1 MGNASSTCFADYLM
15 MAQDSQNIEYDDF
28 KVIDKDVTRVYF
40 EKNRINVNNYF
51 YREERIEIQ

>member
-1 MGNASSTCFADYLM
+1 MVFRAIANASTTSFADYLM

-40 EKNRINVNNYF
+40 ER
-51 YREERIEIQ
+51 ERIKGS